1 METLNDVLE
10 NSGFYFYLA
19 QYCNLADFDE
29 MVHFWL
35 VSVFRGQLLFAR
47 KILFCLIYDLFRTYF
62 VSLTSHSNEMR
73 PKSISKVKIIMN
85 NFGPNR
91 E

>member
-47 KILFCLIYDLFRTYF
+47 KILWTYF